1 MKNKKLI
8 ATVASLCLVLVAV
21 VAAVIGVL
29 AAATQNVSNKVK
41 VTYIANNVN
50 ADVSIAG
57 RLERDASFSNTIT
70 ETETLKKS
78 WHFAPQE
85 GTTTKALGTNDLSLD
100 WSGNTLDRYVVYQ
113 FKFEN
118 KSETKGLQVK
128 LTYTTVNEDN
138 VELRWYQSTAAS
150 LTPTIAYESDGSL
163 MATTDT
169 SSQGLFSVVS
179 ETKTDAILNI
189 AKVSNNTAQV
199 AYIYLVV
206 AVDDINSDA
215 HFGLGGAEQTDTW
228 MNNTL
233 VFELNSVVSA

>member
-70 ETETLKKS
+70 ETESLKKS

-85 GTTTKALGTNDLSLD
+85 GTTTKALGTNDLSLA

-118 KSETKGLQVK
+118 KSETKGLEVK
-128 LTYTTVNEDN
+128 LTYTKVAEDN

-163 MATTDT
+163 MTTTDT
-169 SSQGLFSVVS
+169 SSQGLFSVTS
-179 ETKTDAILNI
+179 GTKTDAILNI
-189 AKVSNNTAQV
+189 AKVSSDAQV